1 MNATTKLAPVE
12 IPEDAE
18 LAWAERE
25 QQRRHRAKVD
35 SAAARI
41 AARFDIGAYLQT
53 QDDGYPEAA

>member
-1 MNATTKLAPVE
+1 MPTFTLIKTPA
-12 IPEDAE
+12 DAE

-41 AARFDIGAYLQT
+41 AARFDTDTYLQT
-53 QDDGYPEAA
+53 RDDSQAA

>member
-1 MNATTKLAPVE
+1 MNANPNFTLVE
-12 IPEDAE
+12 IPADAE

-41 AARFDIGAYLQT
+41 SARFDTDTYLQGR
-53 QDDGYPEAA
+53 DDSQAA

>member
-1 MNATTKLAPVE
+1 MNATTRLAVVE
-12 IPEDAE
+12 TPDDTE

-53 QDDGYPEAA
+53 QDNEHPQAA

>member
-1 MNATTKLAPVE
+1 MNA
-12 IPEDAE
+12 IPEFTLIKIPADAE

-25 QQRRHRAKVD
+25 QQRHHRAKVD

-53 QDDGYPEAA
+53 QDNDRPLAA